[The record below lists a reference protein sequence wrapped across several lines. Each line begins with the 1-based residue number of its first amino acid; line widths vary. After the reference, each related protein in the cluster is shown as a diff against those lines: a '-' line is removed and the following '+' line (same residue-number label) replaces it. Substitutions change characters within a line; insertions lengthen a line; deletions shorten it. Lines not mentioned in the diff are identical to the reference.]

1 MKKALFIGGTGTIS
15 AAITRLVSKD
25 PEWELFLLNRGNRTS
40 TVPEG
45 VKLIQA
51 DIKNEED
58 VSAKLQ
64 GMHFDCVCDFIAF
77 HVSDVERDWRIF
89 SGKTEQY
96 IFISSASAY
105 QKPVTNHVI
114 TEETPLSNPYW
125 LYSREKAACEEYL
138 MARFSEGYPVTIVR
152 PSHTYDERKLPL
164 GVHGDKGSWQIAKR
178 MLEGKPVIIHGDGS
192 SLWTLTH
199 NSDFAV
205 GFKGLMGNPK
215 ALGEA
220 FHITSDESLSWDQI
234 YKCIADALGVELKA
248 CHVSS
253 DFLIA
258 TGRYDLTGTL
268 LGDKACSVVFDNS
281 KLKRLVPEFN
291 PSIRYSE
298 GARMTVEHILQ
309 HPELQQEDPEFD
321 KWCDEVIL
329 AQEKAKECFKTIQ
342 P

>member
-40 TVPEG
+40 SVPEG

-89 SGKTEQY
+89 HGKTEQY

-105 QKPVTNHVI
+105 RKPVTNHII

-125 LYSREKAACEEYL
+125 LYSREKAACEKFL
-138 MARFSEGYPVTIVR
+138 MDRYGEGYPVTIVR

-199 NSDFAV
+199 NTDFAV

-220 FHITSDESLSWDQI
+220 FHITSDESLSWNQI
-234 YKCIADALGVELKA
+234 YQCIADALGVELKA
-248 CHVSS
+248 CHVAS

-281 KLKRLVPEFN
+281 KLKKLVPEFN
-291 PSIRYSE
+291 PSIKYSE
-298 GARMTVEHILQ
+298 GARMTVEYILQ

-329 AQEKAKECFKTIQ
+329 AQEKAKEYFKTI
-342 P
+342 